1 MKKGQLRSSIMGINS
16 TTKEKNNVRIGVQIV
31 VDKDLKDKIVG
42 AKRIGDRLTV
52 LRGKYNT
59 YY

>member
-1 MKKGQLRSSIMGINS
+1 MEKGQLRSSIMGINS
-16 TTKEKNNVRIGVQIV
+16 TTKEKNNVGIGVRIV

-42 AKRIGDRLTV
+42 AQRIGDRLTV